1 VTNAR
6 EVAQMTETLKQ
17 KVQANAQR
25 ITRYEKMETQYRY
38 NKMFEEDTKTFYRNM
53 VMKTIEDREPF
64 SMAEAETY
72 WKSLWGEETQHNERA
87 EWIRM
92 EEKRKIRDKDLMP
105 IQIMEITSYLPKAHN

>member
-6 EVAQMTETLKQ
+6 AVAQMTETLKQ

-25 ITRYEKMETQYRY
+25 ITRYEKMETQYRH
-38 NKMFEEDTKTFYRNM
+38 NKMFEEDTKKFYRNM
-53 VMKTIEDREPF
+53 VTKTIEDREPF
-64 SMAEAETY
+64 SMAEGETY
-72 WKSLWGEETQHNERA
+72 WGEETQHNETA

-105 IQIMEITSYLPKAHN
+105 IQIMEITSYLSKAHN